1 MQMSKMMKSAAIAI
15 GAALALPAL
24 AADPLPGIYVGA
36 DYLHGT
42 FEVDGV
48 DGDANPSALYLRGG
62 YQFNPYFAAEARV
75 GTGLDSDKFHGV
87 KTEIEN
93 FVGLYA
99 KLGVPTGIGL
109 YPYVIAG
116 VTDGEVKLS
125 ARGWSDKADDND
137 ISLGVGVQY
146 LVDRNWAVGI
156 EYMKYM
162 DTDDFEISG
171 VSLGA
176 TYRF

>member
-1 MQMSKMMKSAAIAI
+1 MQVKKMIKSAAIVI
-15 GAALALPAL
+15 GATLAIPAM

-36 DYLHGT
+36 DYMQGT
-42 FEVDGV
+42 FEVDGI
-48 DGDANPSALYLRGG
+48 DGDANPSALFVRGG

-75 GTGLDSDKFHGV
+75 GTGLDSDDFHGF

-93 FVGLYA
+93 FVGIYA
-99 KLGVPTGIGL
+99 KLGLPTEIGL

-116 VTDGEVKLS
+116 VTDGEVKVS
-125 ARGWSDKADDND
+125 GRGISDTEDDND
-137 ISLGVGVQY
+137 ISLGIGLQY
-146 LVDRNWAVGI
+146 VVDRNWAVGV

-171 VSLGA
+171 LSIGA
-176 TYRF
+176 TYKF